1 MPQKIRCLGGVLAGL
16 MLVLLSPTIF
26 AKAAPPKKI
35 SADTV
40 EALPF
45 KVTAKTNLGQDQAL
59 LDLYGQEI
67 KNEQQLKNLKQ
78 QTLAKKG
85 QAVASL
91 IEVMKNGGFPEKNRW
106 IATFMLGKIMGA
118 KAIPFLAK
126 FTQHPNWQ
134 MRLASLKVLAA
145 LKASDLMPLYVR
157 SLQDDS
163 LIVRGQAL
171 FNIQH
176 LHLTKAAPYVWAMLY
191 DQNNYSGKDHQTKR
205 TSIIAQAIKTVGDL
219 QFAKAKA
226 PLLKMA
232 QKKKYNDI
240 FMAID
245 YALAKITGK
254 KSPEGN
260 SATKRSFWQRQ
271 ALNTTI

>member
-1 MPQKIRCLGGVLAGL
+1 MATRIMMFLVGAGALLLSGGVAAHPAPASA
-16 MLVLLSPTIF
+16 VNP
-26 AKAAPPKKI
+26 AEKKAPYKI
-35 SADTV
+35 
-40 EALPF
+40 
-45 KVTAKTNLGQDQAL
+45 TANVKLGQDQAL
-59 LDLYGQEI
+59 LDLYAQEA
-67 KNEQQLKNLKQ
+67 KDAAAVKYLKQ
-78 QTLAKKG
+78 VTLDKKG
-85 QAVASL
+85 KAVASL
-91 IEVMKNGGFPEKNRW
+91 IEVMKNGNFPEKNRW
-106 IATFMLGKIMGA
+106 IATFMLGKIMGP

-126 FTQHPNWQ
+126 FTQHPSWQ

-145 LKASDLMPLYVR
+145 LKATDLMPLYVR

-191 DQNNYSGKDHQTKR
+191 DQNNYSGKEQHARR
-205 TSIIAQAIKTVGDL
+205 TSIIAQAIRTVGDL
-219 QFAKAKA
+219 KFSKAQA

-240 FMAID
+240 FSAID
-245 YALAKITGK
+245 YALSKITGRS
-254 KSPEGN
+254 SPEGN
-260 SATKRSFWQRQ
+260 SAVKRNFWQRQ